1 MTTQELQDILEKHRK
16 WMNYEPDGVRASLYE
31 YNLQGINLSGANLS
45 YADLRGADLQEANLL
60 GTNLCGADLSEVN
73 LRGALLRRTDLRRA
87 NLRGADLYGADLRE
101 ADFQWADLSKADLRE
116 SNLSGSKLQGTN
128 ISDAYLGGSRFSEA
142 KNFPFVP
149 LVCPEKGEFVGFK
162 KCNDYIIKL
171 LIPADAKRSS
181 SITKKCR
188 ASYAKVLSITSLSGD
203 TVNTD
208 NVTNTTYAPSIVYK
222 VGEFVYPDSFD
233 ENRWNECS
241 HGIHFFMTRK
251 EAVEY

>member
-1 MTTQELQDILEKHRK
+1 MTTQELQDIIEKHRK
-16 WMNYEPDGVRASLYE
+16 WLYFEYGGVRA
-31 YNLQGINLSGANLS
+31 
-45 YADLRGADLQEANLL
+45 DLRDA
-60 GTNLCGADLSEVN
+60 NLCGADLSEVN
-73 LRGALLRRTDLRRA
+73 LRGALLGRA
-87 NLRGADLYGADLRE
+87 NLRSANLSGADLYAADLRD
-101 ADFQWADLSKADLRE
+101 ANLQWANLYKADLRE
-116 SNLSGSKLQGTN
+116 SNLSGSKLKGTN

-142 KNFPFVP
+142 KNFPFIP
-149 LVCPEKGEFVGFK
+149 LVCPEEGEFVGFK

-181 SITKKCR
+181 STTRKCR

-208 NVTNTTYAPSIVYK
+208 SVTNKTYTPSIVYK

-241 HGIHFFMTRK
+241 HGIHFFITRK

>member
-1 MTTQELQDILEKHRK
+1 MTTQELQDIIEKHRK
-16 WMNYEPDGVRASLYE
+16 WLYFEYGGVRA
-31 YNLQGINLSGANLS
+31 
-45 YADLRGADLQEANLL
+45 DLRDA
-60 GTNLCGADLSEVN
+60 NLCGADLSEVN
-73 LRGALLRRTDLRRA
+73 LRGALLGRA
-87 NLRGADLYGADLRE
+87 NLSSANLSGADLYAADLRD
-101 ADFQWADLSKADLRE
+101 ANLQWANLYKADLRE

-142 KNFPFVP
+142 KNFPFIP
-149 LVCPEKGEFVGFK
+149 LVCPEEGEFVGFK

-181 SITKKCR
+181 STTRKCR
-188 ASYAKVLSITSLSGD
+188 ASYAKVLSITSPSGD

-208 NVTNTTYAPSIVYK
+208 SVTNKTYTPNIVYK

-241 HGIHFFMTRK
+241 HGIHFFITRK

>member
-16 WMNYEPDGVRASLYE
+16 WLHFEYGGVRA
-31 YNLQGINLSGANLS
+31 
-45 YADLRGADLQEANLL
+45 DLRD
-60 GTNLCGADLSEVN
+60 
-73 LRGALLRRTDLRRA
+73 
-87 NLRGADLYGADLRE
+87 ADLYGADLSEVDLRGSLLCRSDLRCANLSGADLYAADLRE
-101 ADFQWADLSKADLRE
+101 ADLQLANLYKADLRE

-142 KNFPFVP
+142 KNFPSIP
-149 LVCPEKGEFVGFK
+149 LVCPEEGEVVGFK

-171 LIPADAKRSS
+171 LIPADAKRSFS
-181 SITKKCR
+181 TTGKYR

-203 TVNTD
+203 SVNTD
-208 NVTNTTYAPSIVYK
+208 SVTNTTYTPSIVYK

-233 ENRWNECS
+233 ENRLNECS

-251 EAVEY
+251 EAIEY